1 MKPFNSLATFFAK
14 HQSFFAPAREIIL
27 TSLAAF
33 VAIFIL
39 ITTVHFAS
47 FGGVFSLLVL
57 ASMGASTFLLFV
69 VPHSPMSQPWPVIG
83 GHFISSIVGVFCAH
97 TLHSPALAT
106 ATAVSLSIF
115 AMYWLQ
121 CLHPPSA
128 ATAMIAVLGGPEIH
142 AMGWQFCYEVV
153 VVNAGTMVLLS
164 IIINDLILKR
174 RYPLHHTHHPHH
186 EQFTKVDH
194 TPYPAL
200 REDDFKY
207 ALGKIEG
214 VIDVGVED
222 LVDLYEFAIEH
233 AQNRRP

>member
-1 MKPFNSLATFFAK
+1 
-14 HQSFFAPAREIIL
+14 
-27 TSLAAF
+27 
-33 VAIFIL
+33 
-39 ITTVHFAS
+39 
-47 FGGVFSLLVL
+47 
-57 ASMGASTFLLFV
+57 
-69 VPHSPMSQPWPVIG
+69 
-83 GHFISSIVGVFCAH
+83 
-97 TLHSPALAT
+97 
-106 ATAVSLSIF
+106 
-115 AMYWLQ
+115 
-121 CLHPPSA
+121 
-128 ATAMIAVLGGPEIH
+128 MIAVLGGPEIH